1 MDIAH
6 APNGVGRGR
15 GRADIEDQLSVPDDR
30 DRLLQD
36 RCGITEHIGAS
47 LERTLVTRANQT
59 GVQERAA
66 DAGCKF

>member
-6 APNGVGRGR
+6 APNEVGRGR
-15 GRADIEDQLSVPDDR
+15 GRADIEDR
-30 DRLLQD
+30 DRLLQA

-47 LERTLVTRANQT
+47 LESTLVTRANQT